1 MNFSSQYKLIIN
13 PKLLEKLNNIVENK
27 RTEIVELSLNFIGN
41 FIIDSNEI
49 KNEILNSNLFKGI
62 VKLIEKENNS
72 KEISQ
77 QLAFV
82 LSNIVN
88 LNKVPL
94 SEQLVFSNKI
104 S

>member
-1 MNFSSQYKLIIN
+1 VNFSSQYKLLIN
-13 PKLLEKLNNIVENK
+13 PKLLEKLSNIVENK
-27 RTEIVELSLNFIGN
+27 RPEIVELSLNFIGN

-82 LSNIVN
+82 LSNVVN
-88 LNKVPL
+88 LNKVQL
-94 SEQLVFSNKI
+94 SEQLVFYNKI

>member
-1 MNFSSQYKLIIN
+1 MNFSSQYKLLIN
-13 PKLLEKLNNIVENK
+13 PKLLEKLSNIVENK
-27 RTEIVELSLNFIGN
+27 RPEIVELSLNFIGN

-82 LSNIVN
+82 LSNVVN
-88 LNKVPL
+88 LNKVQL
-94 SEQLVFSNKI
+94 SEQLVFYNKI

>member
-13 PKLLEKLNNIVENK
+13 PKLLEKLNNIMENK
-27 RTEIVELSLNFIGN
+27 RSEIVELSLNFIGN

>member
-1 MNFSSQYKLIIN
+1 MNFSSQHKLFIN

-27 RTEIVELSLNFIGN
+27 RAEIVELSLNFIGN

-49 KNEILNSNLFKGI
+49 KNEILNSTLFKGI
-62 VKLIEKENNS
+62 VKLIDKENNTE
-72 KEISQ
+72 EISR

-88 LNKVPL
+88 MNKVPL

>member
-1 MNFSSQYKLIIN
+1 M
-13 PKLLEKLNNIVENK
+13 ENK
-27 RTEIVELSLNFIGN
+27 RSEIVELSLNFIGN